1 VPRHANPDQL
11 MEIIYGPE
19 GKDFYKSAQNPIF
32 SKYLIP
38 YTNTPVMTIAE
49 TERLLIKP
57 LTIADAPFI
66 LVLTNSPGWLEFI
79 GDRGIRNLTD
89 AENYITKGPMASYAK
104 FGHGLYLVV
113 LKETGSS
120 IGICGLLQRDTLPDK
135 DIGFSFLPEY
145 TGKGYALEAAA
156 AVLLQA
162 KASLGITRI
171 LAITL
176 PANTRSIQLLTK
188 LGLVFEKM
196 VQFPGD
202 KEELMLFGMG

>member
-1 VPRHANPDQL
+1 
-11 MEIIYGPE
+11 MI
-19 GKDFYKSAQNPIF
+19 
-32 SKYLIP
+32 
-38 YTNTPVMTIAE
+38 IAE
-49 TERLLIKP
+49 TDRLQIKP
-57 LTIADAPFI
+57 LTITDAPFI

-79 GDRGIRNLTD
+79 GDRGIRNSTD
-89 AENYITKGPMASYAK
+89 AENYITKGPAASYVK
-104 FGHGLYLVV
+104 YGHGLYMVV

-120 IGICGLLQRDTLPDK
+120 IGICGLLQRDTLADK

-156 AVLLQA
+156 AIVQDA
-162 KASLGITRI
+162 RERLGIQRI
-171 LAITL
+171 AAITL

-188 LGLVFEKM
+188 LGLAFEKM